1 MASEV
6 PAEPGSPPQPGPSS
20 TANDEDV
27 GPILPPSLDKLP
39 TVEEEE
45 EVEVGPT
52 LPQAKKRRTLQYE
65 AQYLASLPLAST
77 YERSYMHRDTVTAVA
92 VARGTDFFLTASAD
106 GVLKFWKKLA
116 RGVEFAKQ
124 YRAHVGPITALAVS
138 ADGSL
143 AATASTD
150 ASVKVF
156 DIGSFDM
163 IAMLRLPFVPGAI
176 EWAFQRGIPV
186 ARLAVSDLATP
197 AIAVF
202 DARSGGDEELGRVT
216 LHSSPV
222 TAMKFSPEQGAVISA
237 DAAGMVEYWDP
248 GTLASPATGLRFD
261 FKLDTDLYALARAGT
276 TALSLA
282 VARDGARWAALCA
295 DGRVRLFRYAT
306 GRLLKVLDESLA
318 AAAELQ
324 RSGPEAFRL
333 EPIDFGRRAA
343 AEKELAAALGVV
355 SADAGAGLGT
365 RDAAPPR
372 PATPN
377 VVFDESGNFLL
388 VPSLLGVKVVNLAT
402 NACAGVIGGGEGGER
417 FLGLALFQGGGAR
430 GRRLLAAGA
439 ESAAAVDVA
448 ADPTLLACAAGRQR
462 LYLFTRREPAE
473 EASGA
478 GGGRDVYN
486 ERPLGGEGEA
496 GEAGGGGGG
505 ASGSAAAAP
514 DLPRGA
520 VVHTTRGDIALK
532 LFPDECPRTVEN
544 FTTHARNGYY
554 DGVLFHRVIKGFM
567 LQTGDPLGDGTG
579 GESIWGGEFEDE
591 ISRNLRH
598 DRPFTLSM
606 ANAGPNTNGSQ
617 FFITTAA
624 TPWLDGKHTVFG
636 RVVKGMDV
644 VVSIEKCKTH
654 PKTDKPFD
662 DIRIINVEPRASV
675 E

>member
-1 MASEV
+1 M
-6 PAEPGSPPQPGPSS
+6 
-20 TANDEDV
+20 
-27 GPILPPSLDKLP
+27 
-39 TVEEEE
+39 
-45 EVEVGPT
+45 
-52 LPQAKKRRTLQYE
+52 
-65 AQYLASLPLAST
+65 
-77 YERSYMHRDTVTAVA
+77 
-92 VARGTDFFLTASAD
+92 
-106 GVLKFWKKLA
+106 
-116 RGVEFAKQ
+116 
-124 YRAHVGPITALAVS
+124 
-138 ADGSL
+138 
-143 AATASTD
+143 
-150 ASVKVF
+150 
-156 DIGSFDM
+156 
-163 IAMLRLPFVPGAI
+163 
-176 EWAFQRGIPV
+176 

-237 DAAGMVEYWDP
+237 DAAGGPRSPRGCAHALVRGCGRRCAGWESASLWRLDPWPLPVRARQGVRLDACIRDCPALLLPPAPPAPRPGMVEYWDP

-617 FFITTAA
+617 VRLCVCMFRGGSPSKRAGGEDRGVSTARICHRGGCA
-624 TPWLDGKHTVFG
+624 RLGVWLQLSQRQGSGLRSARRARAIDSLPDCTLQRCHGQSNDALWPAGG
-636 RVVKGMDV
+636 RAVPMGAG
-644 VVSIEKCKTH
+644 
-654 PKTDKPFD
+654 PPFHLH
-662 DIRIINVEPRASV
+662 V
-675 E
+675 

>member
-45 EVEVGPT
+45 EVE
-52 LPQAKKRRTLQYE
+52 TLQYE

-343 AEKELAAALGVV
+343 AEKELAAALGV
-355 SADAGAGLGT
+355 
-365 RDAAPPR
+365 
-372 PATPN
+372 
-377 VVFDESGNFLL
+377 SGNFLL

-478 GGGRDVYN
+478 GGGRD
-486 ERPLGGEGEA
+486 
-496 GEAGGGGGG
+496 
-505 ASGSAAAAP
+505 
-514 DLPRGA
+514 
-520 VVHTTRGDIALK
+520 